1 MTPARCLCRW
11 HVCATHGA
19 ADGTLG
25 AHERRAAVGL
35 CQVHPGI
42 HLSYNDGD
50 GKLHEVRFDVFQSG
64 VDRPR
69 AYVEN
74 SVLTFSVSG
83 AALQSGY
90 TRAHRY
96 IWAVDALATTDQAYD
111 LEDMFKAWDLDRAKG
126 EAAVIAITDEIMVRD
141 VSDPIVTNCVFTTS
155 PKLGVGSGTGLLNLS
170 FGLTEV

>member
-1 MTPARCLCRW
+1 M
-11 HVCATHGA
+11 
-19 ADGTLG
+19 
-25 AHERRAAVGL
+25 GL

-42 HLSYNDGD
+42 HLSYNDGE
-50 GKLHEVRFDVFQSG
+50 KLHEVRFDVFSSG
-64 VDRPR
+64 TDRPR

-74 SVLTFSVSG
+74 STLTFSTSG

-96 IWAVDALATTDQAYD
+96 IWAVDALADPEQAFD
-111 LEDMFKAWDLDRAKG
+111 LEDMYRAWDLHRSMG

-141 VSDPIVTNCVFTTS
+141 VNDPVVANAVFTTA
-155 PKLGVGSGTGLLNLS
+155 PRLGAGSNTGLLNLS